1 MKGNFD
7 KCLAMVL
14 KHEGGFVDHPEDPGG
29 ATNMGVTQ
37 HTYNSYLARYR
48 LKRRSVRK
56 ITAGEVALIYRRNYW
71 DRVRGDDLPPGV
83 DWTVFDWA
91 VNSGPSRSAKALQ
104 KIVMVTRD
112 GAIGPKTL
120 YAVANQEPDK
130 IIDAMYTA
138 RQRFYER
145 LSTFDVFGRGWSR
158 RNTETR
164 DAALLMAQ

>member
-1 MKGNFD
+1 MKGNFESA
-7 KCLAMVL
+7 LAMVL
-14 KHEGGFVDHPEDPGG
+14 KHEGGFVDHPRDPGG
-29 ATNMGVTQ
+29 ATNMGVTLG
-37 HTYNSYLARYR
+37 TYEQWMG
-48 LKRRSVRK
+48 RSVTIAEMK
-56 ITAGEVALIYRRNYW
+56 ALTFDDVAPIYRKNYW
-71 DRVRGDDLPPGV
+71 DRVRGDDLPSGV
-83 DWTVFDWA
+83 DWSVFDWA
-91 VNSGPSRSAKALQ
+91 VNSGPSRSSKALQ

-145 LSTFDVFGRGWSR
+145 LNAFDVFGRGWSR

-164 DAALLMAQ
+164 DAALLMAR

>member
-14 KHEGGFVDHPEDPGG
+14 KHEGGFVDHPKDPGG
-29 ATNMGVTQ
+29 ATNMGVTLG
-37 HTYNSYLARYR
+37 TYEQWVG
-48 LKRRSVRK
+48 RSV
-56 ITAGEVALIYRRNYW
+56 TVAEMKALTFDDVAPIYRKNYW
-71 DRVRGDDLPPGV
+71 DRVRGDDLPSGV
-83 DWTVFDWA
+83 DWSVFDWA

-130 IIDAMYTA
+130 IIDAMYIA

-145 LSTFDVFGRGWSR
+145 LSTFDTFGRGWTR

-164 DAALLMAQ
+164 DAALLMAR

>member
-1 MKGNFD
+1 MKGNFESA
-7 KCLAMVL
+7 LAMVL
-14 KHEGGFVDHPEDPGG
+14 KHEGGFVDHPKDPGG
-29 ATNMGVTQ
+29 ATNMGVTLG
-37 HTYNSYLARYR
+37 TYEQWMG
-48 LKRRSVRK
+48 RSVTIEEMK
-56 ITAGEVALIYRRNYW
+56 ALTFDDVAPIYRKNYW
-71 DRVRGDDLPPGV
+71 DRVRGDDLPSGV
-83 DWTVFDWA
+83 DWAVFDWA

-145 LSTFDVFGRGWSR
+145 LSTFETFGRGWSR

-164 DAALLMAQ
+164 DAALLMAR

>member
-1 MKGNFD
+1 MKGNFG
-7 KCLAMVL
+7 KCLTMAL
-14 KHEGGFVDHPEDPGG
+14 NHEGGFVDHPRDPGG
-29 ATNMGVTQ
+29 ATNMGVTRG
-37 HTYNSYLARYR
+37 TYEQWVGQ
-48 LKRRSVRK
+48 SVSIAEMK
-56 ITAGEVALIYRRNYW
+56 ALTFDDVAPIYRKNYW
-71 DRVRGDDLPPGV
+71 DRVRGDDLPTGV

-120 YAVANQEPDK
+120 HAVANQEPDK
-130 IIDAMYTA
+130 IIDAMYRA

-145 LSTFDVFGRGWSR
+145 LSTFDTFGRGWSR

-164 DAALLMAQ
+164 DAALLMAR

>member
-14 KHEGGFVDHPEDPGG
+14 KHEGGFVDHPKDPGG
-29 ATNMGVTQ
+29 ATNMGVTLG
-37 HTYNSYLARYR
+37 TYEQWVG
-48 LKRRSVRK
+48 RSVTIEEMK
-56 ITAGEVALIYRRNYW
+56 ALTVDDVAPIYRKNYW
-71 DRVRGDDLPPGV
+71 DRVRGDDLPSGV
-83 DWTVFDWA
+83 DWSVFDWA

-120 YAVANQEPDK
+120 AAVGDHKPEDLINT
-130 IIDAMYTA
+130 MHTA

-145 LSTFDVFGRGWSR
+145 LSTFDTFGRGWSR

-164 DAALLMAQ
+164 DAALLMAR

>member
-1 MKGNFD
+1 MRGNFD

-14 KHEGGFVDHPEDPGG
+14 KHEGGFVDHPKDPGG
-29 ATNMGVTQ
+29 ATNMGVTLG
-37 HTYNSYLARYR
+37 TYEQWMG
-48 LKRRSVRK
+48 RSVTVEEMK
-56 ITAGEVALIYRRNYW
+56 ALTFDDVAPIYRKNYW
-71 DRVRGDDLPPGV
+71 DRVRGDDLLSGV
-83 DWTVFDWA
+83 DWSVFDWA

-130 IIDAMYTA
+130 IIDAMYNA

-145 LSTFDVFGRGWSR
+145 LSTFDTFGRGWSR

-164 DAALLMAQ
+164 DAALLMAR

>member
-14 KHEGGFVDHPEDPGG
+14 KHEGGFVDHPKDPGG
-29 ATNMGVTQ
+29 ATNMGVTLG
-37 HTYNSYLARYR
+37 TYEQWVG
-48 LKRRSVRK
+48 RSVTIEEMK
-56 ITAGEVALIYRRNYW
+56 ALTVDDVAPIYRKNYW
-71 DRVRGDDLPPGV
+71 DRVRGDDLPSGV
-83 DWTVFDWA
+83 DWSVFDWA
-91 VNSGPSRSAKALQ
+91 VNSGRSRSAKALQ

-120 YAVANQEPDK
+120 AAVGDHKPEDLINT
-130 IIDAMYTA
+130 MHTA

-145 LSTFDVFGRGWSR
+145 LSTFDTFGRGWSR

-164 DAALLMAQ
+164 DAALLMAR

>member
-1 MKGNFD
+1 MKGNFESA
-7 KCLAMVL
+7 LAMVL
-14 KHEGGFVDHPEDPGG
+14 KHEGGFVDHPRDPGG
-29 ATNMGVTQ
+29 ATNMGVTLG
-37 HTYNSYLARYR
+37 TYEQWMG
-48 LKRRSVRK
+48 RSVTIEEMK
-56 ITAGEVALIYRRNYW
+56 ALTFDDVAPIYRKNYW
-71 DRVRGDDLPPGV
+71 DRVRGDDLPSGV
-83 DWTVFDWA
+83 DWSVFDWA

-130 IIDAMYTA
+130 IIDAMHTA

-145 LSTFDVFGRGWSR
+145 LSTFDTFGRGWSR

-164 DAALLMAQ
+164 DAALLMAR

>member
-14 KHEGGFVDHPEDPGG
+14 KHEGGFVDHPKDPGG
-29 ATNMGVTQ
+29 ATNMGVTLG
-37 HTYNSYLARYR
+37 TYEQWVG
-48 LKRRSVRK
+48 RSVTIEEMK
-56 ITAGEVALIYRRNYW
+56 ALTVDDVAPIYRKNYW
-71 DRVRGDDLPPGV
+71 DRVRGDDQPSGV
-83 DWTVFDWA
+83 DWSVFDWA
-91 VNSGPSRSAKALQ
+91 VNSGRSRSAKALQ

-120 YAVANQEPDK
+120 AAVGDHKPEDLINT
-130 IIDAMYTA
+130 MHTA

-145 LSTFDVFGRGWSR
+145 LSTFDTFGRGWSR

-164 DAALLMAQ
+164 DAALLMAR